1 MFGRIRL
8 NLVSLNIL
16 VHIIKSSNKSLER
29 KCSTIRISSVK
40 RKMNEVPIKFLVF
53 LSLCFYLIYHSAL
66 ANAEKK
72 QTNRR
77 FSLFM

>member
-1 MFGRIRL
+1 
-8 NLVSLNIL
+8 
-16 VHIIKSSNKSLER
+16 
-29 KCSTIRISSVK
+29 
-40 RKMNEVPIKFLVF
+40 MNEVPIKFLVF

-77 FSLFM
+77 FSLFMWFMSRFYSIV